1 MIHQFVEH
9 YVFEFLEPESLTL
22 VGGFDLLDVKDVL
35 SEKNFIKDYDQ
46 EFSNKGNID
55 QMTNITFIE
64 TDLGTDLTYLAGLK
78 YY

>member
-35 SEKNFIKDYDQ
+35 SEKNFIKEYVY
-46 EFSNKGNID
+46 IA
-55 QMTNITFIE
+55 FI
-64 TDLGTDLTYLAGLK
+64 
-78 YY
+78 